1 MTGKELI
8 SLSGEKF
15 RLRRKG
21 QMLKSQDKKVQC
33 KVLGRDIAFTDDKL
47 AYKRLMIDN
56 FLDQRAYKVLEEAE
70 DIPKMLDPHDM
81 IFFFKSEYQEK
92 VQDQYHEI
100 CE

>member
-1 MTGKELI
+1 
-8 SLSGEKF
+8 
-15 RLRRKG
+15 
-21 QMLKSQDKKVQC
+21 
-33 KVLGRDIAFTDDKL
+33 
-47 AYKRLMIDN
+47 MIDN